1 MKWLKSHQAHGNFPL
16 FLQKYFSYLFSE
28 VSEGELRQA
37 FMSADPGLPVSVLD
51 QYVSRAFGDNAPT
64 ADDTLER
71 ATVIRRLHTGSIR
84 RYENNVKK

>member
-1 MKWLKSHQAHGNFPL
+1 
-16 FLQKYFSYLFSE
+16 
-28 VSEGELRQA
+28 
-37 FMSADPGLPVSVLD
+37 MSADPGLPVSVLD